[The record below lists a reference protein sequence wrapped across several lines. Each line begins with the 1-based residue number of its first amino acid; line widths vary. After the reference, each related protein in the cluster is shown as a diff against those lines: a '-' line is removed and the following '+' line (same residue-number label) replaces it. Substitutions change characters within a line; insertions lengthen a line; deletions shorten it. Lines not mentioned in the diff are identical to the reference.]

1 MDNLITA
8 VAAYKAIDHYVTS
21 ADARLSYRADSER
34 LEYLRMRATMQSE
47 DSRRMAEISQ
57 RIAREGQYFNSE
69 QAELE
74 RSNQRYLQ
82 ADALFAQKVMSDQN
96 REAMLTMHANALDQ
110 QERLEVRR
118 LRVQFHIAKQEQKLQ
133 KYLFDQGIKSSF
145 ELEKF
150 RALAMRETQILLA
163 RENAQMLMHDSLVKD
178 ALKEFPLNISPIVLL
193 RNASNSLSGLLRF
206 STKQPEKALP
216 PISKVYDDVKEYSK
230 NPEAINVFIAPIY
243 IDSKIQNRELLS
255 QQIWDSVYQN
265 VESFFIEHYNG
276 QSDHSAILYPTAWK
290 DKSVA
295 GQHASETLHFFL
307 KDIPCIVLEPRFDGQ
322 SFSIMLSSWGI
333 GYASTDHIRVEL
345 KFDLNLDTLLIQS
358 AYNRSIK
365 SLKLIEELGDEA
377 NNLLANQKKQLEQN
391 IEYYNLLQLGSEQ
404 RSKIMDEISSLGVY
418 NLFHIDPVRDM
429 EAATEAISSLIS
441 INLAIMTD
449 VHHLQCTD
457 ATPILPQIFKTSFPN
472 IYNNLDLRKE
482 VFKCYEK
489 IYIYLRNEDAS
500 TVDPSKKREMERIRE
515 MQIENLKKAMEL
527 INEAE
532 IKSSVEDKLRKYASE
547 RFNGVSQNDD
557 IDSIWER
564 AIEQMTLEDVVF
576 FRELLPNITDRRL
589 YKKLDRRLSELNYH
603 LS

>member
-1 MDNLITA
+1 
-8 VAAYKAIDHYVTS
+8 
-21 ADARLSYRADSER
+21 
-34 LEYLRMRATMQSE
+34 
-47 DSRRMAEISQ
+47 
-57 RIAREGQYFNSE
+57 
-69 QAELE
+69 
-74 RSNQRYLQ
+74 
-82 ADALFAQKVMSDQN
+82 
-96 REAMLTMHANALDQ
+96 
-110 QERLEVRR
+110 
-118 LRVQFHIAKQEQKLQ
+118 
-133 KYLFDQGIKSSF
+133 
-145 ELEKF
+145 
-150 RALAMRETQILLA
+150 
-163 RENAQMLMHDSLVKD
+163 
-178 ALKEFPLNISPIVLL
+178 
-193 RNASNSLSGLLRF
+193 
-206 STKQPEKALP
+206 
-216 PISKVYDDVKEYSK
+216 
-230 NPEAINVFIAPIY
+230 
-243 IDSKIQNRELLS
+243 
-255 QQIWDSVYQN
+255 
-265 VESFFIEHYNG
+265 
-276 QSDHSAILYPTAWK
+276 
-290 DKSVA
+290 
-295 GQHASETLHFFL
+295 
-307 KDIPCIVLEPRFDGQ
+307 
-322 SFSIMLSSWGI
+322 
-333 GYASTDHIRVEL
+333 
-345 KFDLNLDTLLIQS
+345 
-358 AYNRSIK
+358 
-365 SLKLIEELGDEA
+365 
-377 NNLLANQKKQLEQN
+377 
-391 IEYYNLLQLGSEQ
+391 
-404 RSKIMDEISSLGVY
+404 MDEISSLGVY

>member
-34 LEYLRMRATMQSE
+34 LEYLRKRDTMLSE
-47 DSRRMAEISQ
+47 ESSRMAEISQ
-57 RIAREGQYFNSE
+57 RIAREEQYFNSE

-74 RSNQRYLQ
+74 RSNQRYMQ
-82 ADALFAQKVMSDQN
+82 ADALFAQKMMADRN

-265 VESFFIEHYNG
+265 VESFFIEHYNR

-365 SLKLIEELGDEA
+365 SLKLIEELGNEA